1 MLLLVDI
8 QCELGGAISAEAVT
22 PNYSALIRCVVGV
35 SGEGWGQGWLLLWA
49 GTRTRLIDHLFC
61 RSSDFSSVTFS
72 GPSRRQHRRNEGGQ

>member
-35 SGEGWGQGWLLLWA
+35 GGEGWGQG
-49 GTRTRLIDHLFC
+49 G
-61 RSSDFSSVTFS
+61 SFS
-72 GPSRRQHRRNEGGQ
+72 GLEPEHG